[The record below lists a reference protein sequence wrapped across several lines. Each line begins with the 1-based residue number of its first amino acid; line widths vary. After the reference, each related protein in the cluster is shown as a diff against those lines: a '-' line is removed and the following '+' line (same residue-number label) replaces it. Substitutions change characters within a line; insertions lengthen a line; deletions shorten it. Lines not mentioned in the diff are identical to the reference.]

1 MGTVDPQLAT
11 ALRDRLGLRRAVE
24 TGTYRGLTARGLAPL
39 FERVITVEL
48 SRSLHARAAVALSEF
63 PNVEAIQGHSADV
76 LSDIAAAHTPTLYF
90 LDGHW
95 SAGNTVGAENECPL
109 LDELAAIGA
118 GHPHDCLIIDDA
130 RLFTSAPPPPHDCA
144 QWPTIEAIFDAA
156 RLQRPQHMVT
166 VLSDQVIAVPA
177 SAKPAIDAYGARVQ
191 EANVGLR
198 ERSMGVL
205 ARARQ
210 RLVSVDGPRRRPPT
224 R

>member
-24 TGTYRGLTARGLAPL
+24 TGTYRGLTARVLAPL

-48 SRSLHARAAVALSEF
+48 SRDLHARAAVALSEF
-63 PNVEAIQGHSADV
+63 PNVEAVQGHSPDV

-144 QWPTIEAIFDAA
+144 QWPTIEAIFDAV

-166 VLSDQVIAVPA
+166 VLSDQVIAVPS
-177 SAKPAIDAYGARVQ
+177 SARCAIDEYGARVYD
-191 EANVGLR
+191 ANK
-198 ERSMGVL
+198 
-205 ARARQ
+205 RAPKRLLD
-210 RLVSVDGPRRRPPT
+210 RLVAVGSRVT
-224 R
+224 RAS